1 MNEKNWSTR
10 AAELGQAAGAAL
22 AHPLARWAAGG
33 VVVGLIMGIMIL
45 VYWRAPASLEEESS
59 RITFFQIG
67 TGPSDGSY
75 FSWGGKLSAII
86 SRPPG
91 TGRCEPGGPCGVSG
105 VLAVVKSS
113 SGSVAN
119 VRSVATHHIQSALV
133 QSVVLEQAATA
144 KGAFRGEKPFKG
156 LRAIANV
163 QRETVYL
170 VAGRTSGINSPAD
183 LVGKRLA
190 LGIKGSGTEY
200 VALTL
205 LQAYGIARRQVDAS
219 YVEPDR
225 AAEMLLRNQL
235 DAFVYVANDPSAF
248 IANLA
253 NRGTINIV
261 PISGEKA
268 DALLA
273 AHHDLT
279 RVFIA
284 DEAYRFVPG
293 FETLAVSVVWVC
305 DVSESAFLVYDLTQ
319 ALFYSGNRDLLPMRP
334 VEIYGPRRN
343 DKKTDADDRR
353 RLMHGAAINTV
364 VPLHP
369 GAEQFYRQENA
380 LGVPTL
386 P

>member
-1 MNEKNWSTR
+1 
-10 AAELGQAAGAAL
+10 
-22 AHPLARWAAGG
+22 
-33 VVVGLIMGIMIL
+33 MGIMIL
-45 VYWRAPASLEEESS
+45 VYWRAPASLEEESNL
-59 RITFFQIG
+59 ITFFQIG

-75 FSWGGKLSAII
+75 FAWGGKLSAII

-91 TGRCEPGGPCGVSG
+91 TGRCEPGGPCGVDG

-119 VRSVATHHIQSALV
+119 VRNVATHHIQSALV

-144 KGAFRGEKPFKG
+144 TGAFRGERPFKG

-170 VAGRTSGINSPAD
+170 VAGRTSGINSSAD

-190 LGIKGSGTEY
+190 IGIKGSGTEY

-205 LQAYGIARRQVDAS
+205 LQAYGISRKQVDVS
-219 YVEPDR
+219 YVEQDQ
-225 AAEMLLRNQL
+225 AAEMLLHNQL
-235 DAFVYVANDPSAF
+235 DAFVYVGNEPSSF
-248 IANLA
+248 IADLA

-261 PISGEKA
+261 PIAGKKA
-268 DALLA
+268 DMLLA
-273 AHHDLT
+273 AHSDLT

-284 DEAYRFVPG
+284 DDAYRFVPG
-293 FETLAVSVVWVC
+293 FETLAVNVVWVC
-305 DVSESAFLVYDLTQ
+305 DANEGASLVYDLAQ
-319 ALFYSGNRDLLPMRP
+319 ALFYPGNRDLMPMRP
-334 VEIYGPRRN
+334 VEIYGPSRG
-343 DKKTDADDRR
+343 DKKTDADERH
-353 RLMHGAAINTV
+353 RLMLDAATNTV

-369 GAEQFYRQENA
+369 GAEQFYRQENV
-380 LGVPTL
+380 LNGMTP